1 MKHGYHLFFFLMIV
15 IASCNSL
22 EQVVDNQ
29 SDAKN
34 AMSDYRVTHSMAPLS
49 KEDAVKVSLQF
60 VASTGSRTK
69 GGTSIE
75 VESVCVIDDNQGTP
89 IMYAV
94 NYGSNDGFA
103 IVNTSRKFFP
113 ILAFSETG
121 HYSKDRNRS
130 GLDVWLEGQKAMIAA
145 AESLPL
151 DSLREVNRSWLN
163 YETRSCANVPT
174 KSSGLMP
181 FRDSAV
187 IAWTSQGYECMT
199 LEDASMYLAP
209 SIYNQWCELAE
220 EQSDPTY
227 DYMESAVVLYYGT
240 NSNTQFGP
248 LLSTTWGQY
257 EPYNEGLQT
266 INGYYPPAGCSI
278 AAMAQIMR
286 YYSWPTTYSWSLM
299 SNNSATYDTKQLY
312 YNLGQDA
319 QTTYTLTKS
328 TTNINNLKNAITG
341 NNYHYNASVAM
352 HSYSTARSNIIS
364 GKPVFMQGEEN
375 TDAHAWVSDGA
386 KTITTAIHLVLMVYT
401 PDHLYSQAEDGG
413 YYSDSESSEYLH
425 MNWGEDGDANG
436 WFYGDNVAFS
446 GYLYNTLIQFNYA
459 TNRKDIVNITPNN

>member
-34 AMSDYRVTHSMAPLS
+34 AMRDYRVTHSMAPLS
-49 KEDAVKVSLQF
+49 KEEAVKVSLQF

-75 VESVCVIDDNQGTP
+75 VESVCAIDDNQGTP

-220 EQSDPTY
+220 EQSDLTY

-278 AAMAQIMR
+278 AAMAQIM
-286 YYSWPTTYSWSLM
+286 LF
-299 SNNSATYDTKQLY
+299 
-312 YNLGQDA
+312 
-319 QTTYTLTKS
+319 
-328 TTNINNLKNAITG
+328 
-341 NNYHYNASVAM
+341 VAD
-352 HSYSTARSNIIS
+352 YLFL
-364 GKPVFMQGEEN
+364 VFDEQ
-375 TDAHAWVSDGA
+375 
-386 KTITTAIHLVLMVYT
+386 
-401 PDHLYSQAEDGG
+401 
-413 YYSDSESSEYLH
+413 
-425 MNWGEDGDANG
+425 
-436 WFYGDNVAFS
+436 
-446 GYLYNTLIQFNYA
+446 QF
-459 TNRKDIVNITPNN
+459 RDV